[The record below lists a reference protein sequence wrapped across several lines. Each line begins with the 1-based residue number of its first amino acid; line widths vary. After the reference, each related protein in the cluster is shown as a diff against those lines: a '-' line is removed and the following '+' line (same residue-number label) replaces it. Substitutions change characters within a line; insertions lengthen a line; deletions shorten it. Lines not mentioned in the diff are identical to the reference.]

1 MTKNLTEEQLAIVHE
16 LTEARSRLDLAAEEQ
31 AKALR
36 VMHAEVLRGLRCRLA
51 PASDIAVT
59 LQVPRN
65 YVDQI
70 RSRSDLPK
78 VVRTE
83 RVTYSEPERSDYL
96 DDLREAEDAYQDALD
111 ATDRARDAR
120 NRLVSGVYYGKVL
133 GPGRIAAAVGV
144 DRNHIHR
151 IANAHKA
158 LLSGSVA

>member
-1 MTKNLTEEQLAIVHE
+1 MTKNLTEAQLTIVHE
-16 LTEARSRLDLAAEEQ
+16 LTEVRSRLDLAAEEQ

-36 VMHAEVLRGLRCRLA
+36 VMQEEILRGLRDRLA
-51 PASDIAVT
+51 AASDIAAAVG
-59 LQVPRN
+59 VPRN

-83 RVTYSEPERSDYL
+83 RHVYSEPERSDYL
-96 DDLREAEDAYQDALD
+96 DDLREASDAYQDALD
-111 ATDRARDAR
+111 VTDDAREAR

-144 DRNHIHR
+144 DRNHVHR

-158 LLSGSVA
+158 LLNGSVA